1 MPEIG
6 RRESGGG
13 RRREDWG
20 LPGLKMHVKSEAR
33 KSDGKNG
40 EIRRYGRPMMSGEFI
55 TSFTMVS
62 AEFDTTA
69 MRAFRYNGRI
79 SEYIYGTASLA
90 LCGRSDILC
99 RLGS

>member
-1 MPEIG
+1 
-6 RRESGGG
+6 
-13 RRREDWG
+13 
-20 LPGLKMHVKSEAR
+20 
-33 KSDGKNG
+33 
-40 EIRRYGRPMMSGEFI
+40 MMSGEFI
-55 TSFTMVS
+55 TSFKMVS

-69 MRAFRYNGRI
+69 THAFRYNGRI